1 MASLLESLHLNLE
14 PHLVTFSGLAGDHR
28 CHDLVAKHHQ
38 TIEYPNRKIV
48 KLLSWVMALYSL
60 LALLGSFPK
69 ALMTQFFRLGKDGM
83 QKGKAVE
90 NFHSISSR
98 ACIMCEDFD
107 IPTRQKRGE
116 KAPTMPTSTAETHAD
131 QTTKQNCIFGFFF
144 VRGSFTLFFLG
155 RKISFFISKSTG
167 ILCPK
172 KQDIS

>member
-48 KLLSWVMALYSL
+48 KLLSWVMALYS
-60 LALLGSFPK
+60 LLGSFPK

-116 KAPTMPTSTAETHAD
+116 KAPTMPTSAAETRRSNNE
-131 QTTKQNCIFGFFF
+131 TKLHFCLLFCKG
-144 VRGSFTLFFLG
+144 VLHPFFLG

-167 ILCPK
+167 ILSPK
-172 KQDIS
+172 NQDIS

>member
-1 MASLLESLHLNLE
+1 MATLLESLHLNLE

-83 QKGKAVE
+83 
-90 NFHSISSR
+90 
-98 ACIMCEDFD
+98 
-107 IPTRQKRGE
+107 
-116 KAPTMPTSTAETHAD
+116 
-131 QTTKQNCIFGFFF
+131 
-144 VRGSFTLFFLG
+144 
-155 RKISFFISKSTG
+155 
-167 ILCPK
+167 
-172 KQDIS
+172 